1 MTHTGLTVVGRIAT
15 DPTFRRTGDGT
26 SVVNFRVASSQ
37 RRFDKEKD
45 AWVDGDTLFLPVNC
59 WSRLADSV
67 HGALRK
73 GDPVVVI
80 GRLYTNNWQY
90 EGQPRATV
98 EMRAHAIGPDLSKCG
113 AHLVRNAGEEQ
124 AEAA

>member
-1 MTHTGLTVVGRIAT
+1 MTQTGLTVVGRIAT

-45 AWVDGDTLFLPVNC
+45 EWVDGDTLFLPVNC
-59 WSRLADSV
+59 WARLADSV

-73 GDPVVVI
+73 GDPVVVH
-80 GRLYTNNWQY
+80 GRLYTRDWQQ
-90 EGQPRATV
+90 EGQPRSTV
-98 EMRAHAIGPDLSKCG
+98 EMRAYAIGPDLSKCSV
-113 AHLVRNAGEEQ
+113 HLVRDAGKEF
-124 AEAA
+124 AVAA